1 MQVPHRL
8 ADCPATRNC
17 VSSQASDPGHRVAPL
32 EFSGSPTAAMERAT
46 SIVLSMPGAK
56 LLTASD
62 SYLHARVATRWLRF
76 VDNLELLVDPD
87 AGLIHV
93 RSASRVGAW
102 DLGANRRRVEWL
114 RKRFVQSPPAAPR
127 S

>member
-1 MQVPHRL
+1 
-8 ADCPATRNC
+8 
-17 VSSQASDPGHRVAPL
+17 
-32 EFSGSPTAAMERAT
+32 MERAA
-46 SIVLSMPGAK
+46 SIVLSMPGAR
-56 LLTASD
+56 LLAADD

-76 VDNLELLVDPD
+76 VDKLELLVDPD

-102 DLGANRRRVEWL
+102 DLGVNRRRVEWL
-114 RKRFVQSPPAAPR
+114 RKRFERSLPDAPR